1 VTARKGVI
9 AGGVLRDQRRSLI
22 GWMLSVA
29 AVATMYSSFYPAIG
43 AAKFEVML
51 DAMPEFTRA
60 MGFDAMI
67 SAAGYVNATV
77 FSLLGAILV
86 LTCAIGAG
94 ARMIAGD
101 EEAGVLEL
109 DLAAPVS
116 RTRIYRERLAVL
128 WLTVVLLVLSI
139 TAVLLV
145 LSAVLELELAIANVA
160 AAGISLVVF
169 TGTLGT
175 LAFGVGAATGHRA
188 YGLGAAS
195 GVAVLAYL
203 FSYIGPL
210 INASWM
216 ETVSPFSWYIANK
229 PIMNG
234 FDWGGLALLA
244 ALAVVAAVGGLW
256 RFLRRDLSV

>member
-1 VTARKGVI
+1 MIV
-9 AGGVLRDQRRSLI
+9 AGGVLHDQRRSLM
-22 GWMLSVA
+22 WWSLAVA
-29 AVATMYSSFYPAIG
+29 AVTTMYTSFYPTIG

-51 DAMPEFTRA
+51 DAMPAFARA

-67 SAAGYVNATV
+67 SAAGYVNMTV

-116 RTRIYRERLAVL
+116 RTRIYGERLAVL

-139 TAVLLV
+139 TATLLT
-145 LSAVLELELAIANVA
+145 LSAILDLGLAIANVA
-160 AAGISLVVF
+160 AAGISLAVF

-175 LAFGVGAATGHRA
+175 LAYGVGAATGRRA
-188 YGLGAAS
+188 HGLGAAS
-195 GVAVLAYL
+195 GLAVASYL

-210 INASWM
+210 IDAPWM
-216 ETVSPFSWYIANK
+216 ETVSPFSWYVGEK
-229 PIMNG
+229 PIVNG

-244 ALAVVAAVGGLW
+244 GLAVVAAVLGLW
-256 RFLRRDLSV
+256 RFRRRDLSV